1 MRTGGPGLLMK
12 IALACDHAGF
22 ALKETVLNVLKNN
35 KHTVLDCGTHS
46 GDRVDYPDFGLK
58 AAQKVASGEAD
69 RAILICGSGV
79 GMCITANKVKGAC
92 VCHDAYSARQ
102 AVQHDDLNALC
113 LGARIIGPALAEELV
128 KQFLDAT
135 FLTGTRHEERL
146 KKIIAFE
153 NAHFK

>member
-1 MRTGGPGLLMK
+1 MK

-22 ALKETVLNVLKNN
+22 ALKETVLAVLNAQ
-35 KHTVLDCGTHS
+35 KHTVLDCGTTS
-46 GDRVDYPDFGLK
+46 CEQVDYPDFGLK
-58 AAQKVASGEAD
+58 AAQKVACGEAE

-79 GMCITANKVKGAC
+79 GMCITANKVKGVRAC

-102 AVQHDDLNALC
+102 AVEHDNLNALC

-128 KQFLDAT
+128 TQFLGAT

-153 NAHFK
+153 ETHFK

>member
-1 MRTGGPGLLMK
+1 MK

-22 ALKETVLNVLKNN
+22 ALKETVLAVLSAQ
-35 KHTVLDCGTHS
+35 KHTVLDCGTTS
-46 GDRVDYPDFGLK
+46 CERVDYPDFGLQ
-58 AAQKVASGEAD
+58 AAQKVANGEAE

-79 GMCITANKVKGAC
+79 GMCITANKVKGVRAC

-102 AVQHDDLNALC
+102 AVEHDNLNALC

-128 KQFLDAT
+128 KQFLGAT

-153 NAHFK
+153 NVHFK

>member
-1 MRTGGPGLLMK
+1 MK

-22 ALKETVLNVLKNN
+22 ALKDTVLAVLRNH
-35 KHTVLDCGTHS
+35 KHQVIDCGTAS
-46 GDRVDYPDFGLK
+46 CERVDFPDFGLK
-58 AAQKVASGEAD
+58 AAQLVASGQAE

-79 GMCITANKVKGAC
+79 GMCISANKVKGVRAS

-102 AVQHDDLNALC
+102 AVEHDNLNALC

-128 KQFLDAT
+128 QQFLGAS
-135 FLTGTRHEERL
+135 FKTGTRHEERIR
-146 KKIIAFE
+146 KITAFE